1 VPGAESAAL
10 FIDVD
15 GFKHV
20 NDTFGHSAGDA
31 VLETLTVRIR
41 DIVRAGDTIARMG
54 GDEFVVILDG
64 IHDIHEAQSVAEK
77 IRLAAARPVAT
88 ANGAVDVTV
97 SIGVTLT
104 TSLESADQVIAR
116 ADAAMYQAK
125 NGGRDRIVAV

>member
-1 VPGAESAAL
+1 
-10 FIDVD
+10 
-15 GFKHV
+15 
-20 NDTFGHSAGDA
+20 
-31 VLETLTVRIR
+31 VLETLSVRIR

-64 IHDIHEAQSVAEK
+64 IHDIYEAQSVAEK
-77 IRLAAARPVAT
+77 IRLSAARPVAT
-88 ANGAVDVTV
+88 STGAVAITV

-125 NGGRDRIVAV
+125 EGGRDQVVAV